1 MATFGSH
8 RAMPSRPDAR
18 AAQPADGDLWEA
30 VAPVGGGVSEARN
43 DADLW
48 EASNGARSESEP
60 KASGFARPEA
70 RGRRPSADTA
80 SQPRCIGRKPDN
92 SGNEPAAERLRSEA
106 FPHGASQGSRL
117 RKGVDVMANECPRAA
132 HDDERDVVEADGD
145 CDSANPPSLAVTSR
159 NTTHSPSRATTST
172 SPSGHD
178 HPVEMTS

>member
-8 RAMPSRPDAR
+8 RAMPSRADAR

-70 RGRRPSADTA
+70 RERRPQADTA
-80 SQPRCIGRKPDN
+80 SQPQGQRCIESKPDKP
-92 SGNEPAAERLRSEA
+92 GTE
-106 FPHGASQGSRL
+106 SQ
-117 RKGVDVMANECPRAA
+117 
-132 HDDERDVVEADGD
+132 
-145 CDSANPPSLAVTSR
+145 
-159 NTTHSPSRATTST
+159 
-172 SPSGHD
+172 
-178 HPVEMTS
+178 

>member
-1 MATFGSH
+1 
-8 RAMPSRPDAR
+8 MPSRPDAR

-117 RKGVDVMANECPRAA
+117 RKGVDVISVGCFV
-132 HDDERDVVEADGD
+132 HDVHLVFLIHM
-145 CDSANPPSLAVTSR
+145 PS
-159 NTTHSPSRATTST
+159 
-172 SPSGHD
+172 SGHVSNVFLLIPSSGGSRSYLLD
-178 HPVEMTS
+178 CVRGARPR